1 MLMASLVTG
10 LSIGITLQFG
20 ASPTGQLPAA
30 FPPTEVTKG
39 EATWPVAGFVYR
51 FPDIPWPDWNS
62 GHRGIDI
69 AITGSDL
76 VYSPTAAEVVWV
88 GAIGGESGI
97 SLTDDFGYR
106 HTLMHLTSEL
116 EVGDSVV
123 AGDVIGVAQNS
134 GHCGFE
140 ICIHWSVRQGEKYL
154 DPRWFVCELL
164 VLLP

>member
-10 LSIGITLQFG
+10 LSIGLTLQLG
-20 ASPTGQLPAA
+20 A
-30 FPPTEVTKG
+30 FPIGEFRSTLPTA
-39 EATWPVAGFVYR
+39 EATTGKAIWPTAGFVYR
-51 FPDIPWPDWNS
+51 FPDIPWPNWNS

-76 VYSPTAAEVVWV
+76 VHSPTDAEIVWV
-88 GAIGGESGI
+88 GTIADESGI
-97 SLTDDFGYR
+97 SLLDNFGYR
-106 HTLMHLTSEL
+106 HTLMHLKSEL
-116 EVGDSVV
+116 EVGGTVV
-123 AGDVIGVAQNS
+123 AGDVIGVAQIS

-154 DPRWFVCELL
+154 DPRWFVRELL